1 MNVMFTCSQLYLF
14 KMFYLNTES
23 EDSELLSTKLD
34 DSHTINSVNNSKLSV
49 LINSKLYRSSLL
61 TKAT

>member
-1 MNVMFTCSQLYLF
+1 MNVMFTCSQLYLL